1 MQNTSKID
9 RAVGTFM
16 LLIGAASFFVNINTF
31 LLSISNSVSGYYYY
45 SAVYLIVKIFLSGL
59 LSVFGAIMLVRG
71 VIACISGVAR
81 GQVFTIILAINSAV
95 LYFISIIFDTISFFG
110 FAMSYSVFYE
120 IMKLQIDLIF
130 MALSILL
137 MVFAIVSLKKRNA
150 AAGPRVTVHNYMPPQ
165 QKICR
170 TCGYRVDGMFCAK
183 CGSRWT
189 D

>member
-1 MQNTSKID
+1 MQKASKID
-9 RAVGTFM
+9 RAVGTLM
-16 LLIGAASFFVNINTF
+16 LLIGAVSFFKNINTF
-31 LLSISNSVSGYYYY
+31 LLSISNSVSGFYYY
-45 SAVYLIVKIFLSGL
+45 SVVILIVSILLSGL

-81 GQVFTIILAINSAV
+81 GQVFTIVLAINSAV
-95 LYFISIIFDTISFFG
+95 LYFIGIIFDIISFFG
-110 FAMSYSVFYE
+110 FGMSYSVFYV
-120 IMKLQIDLIF
+120 IMKLQTDLIF

-165 QKICR
+165 EKICR
-170 TCGYRVDGMFCAK
+170 TCGYRVEGIFCAK
-183 CGSRWT
+183 CGSRWI